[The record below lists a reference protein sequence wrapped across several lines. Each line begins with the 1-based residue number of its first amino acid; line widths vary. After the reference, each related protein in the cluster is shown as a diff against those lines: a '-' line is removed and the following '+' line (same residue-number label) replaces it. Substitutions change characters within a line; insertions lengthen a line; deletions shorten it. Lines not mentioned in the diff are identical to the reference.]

1 MALDL
6 PPLPQGIGIESDI
19 AALFKRM
26 WQRAND
32 TADAIKLLDKL
43 EARTPMNIHPRPL
56 EPDQRK
62 QNLRLIPLNVAIME
76 VHLISAHFAFNR
88 LPGLF
93 REELREVID
102 SGSRTIAG
110 IAGWI
115 LRITI
120 ARVLTYLLFA
130 AHAVRMTIKE
140 TDLAQE
146 ILDTGWQLRQE
157 LLDLSLR
164 GDNRRITRKVLRQ
177 RHDNCTVRAYTRR
190 RRIQKPPAPYHR
202 GPPPGWV

>member
-1 MALDL
+1 MALQL
-6 PPLPQGIGIESDI
+6 PPLPKGIGIETDI
-19 AALFKRM
+19 ADLFKRM

-43 EARTPMNIHPRPL
+43 QARTPMRINPEPL
-56 EPDQRK
+56 VPDERK
-62 QNLRLIPLNVAIME
+62 QNLRLIPLNVPIME
-76 VHLISAHFAFNR
+76 IHLMSAHFVFNR
-88 LPGLF
+88 IPGLF

-102 SGSRTIAG
+102 SGARTIAG

-120 ARVLTYLLFA
+120 ARVLAYLLFA

-140 TDLAQE
+140 TALVQE
-146 ILDTGWQLRQE
+146 ILDTGLQLRKE

-164 GDNRRITRKVLRQ
+164 GNNRRITRKVIRQ
-177 RHDNCTVRAYTRR
+177 RHDNCTIRAYTRR
-190 RRIQKPPAPYHR
+190 RRILPPPPYTR
-202 GPPPGWV
+202 GPPPGWI